1 MARFLQNRKKTIGEA
16 PGSLIFIGR
25 EKAGKPHI
33 RMMDYNET
41 HLEER
46 ELTNISDCVPYIK
59 NDKICWVNIDGL
71 HDLETISKTGEVF
84 NIHDLMLE
92 DIMNTDQ
99 RPKIIEIDDRYIIIV
114 KILNYEEKSEM
125 LTSEQLAFVFSKDY
139 LLTIKERSGLYF
151 EPVRER
157 IRASKGRIRKVGADY
172 LCFAL
177 LDTIVDNYLLL
188 IETIGDKIEKID
200 RELFTSNNSDL
211 IERIY
216 KHKMEI
222 NFLRKSIRPVKEIIA
237 VLVKDDTDL
246 ISEENMKYYH
256 DLNDLAIQA
265 TEAIEVY
272 HSMLI
277 DQLGIYHTNMGTKSN
292 EIMKV
297 LTIFAAIFIPLTFV
311 AGIYGTNFEHFPELK
326 LRYGYLYFWI
336 VMIVIALALL
346 NYFRRKKW
354 L

>member
-1 MARFLQNRKKTIGEA
+1 V
-16 PGSLIFIGR
+16 S
-25 EKAGKPHI
+25 
-33 RMMDYNET
+33 
-41 HLEER
+41 
-46 ELTNISDCVPYIK
+46 
-59 NDKICWVNIDGL
+59 WVNIDGL
-71 HDLETISKTGEVF
+71 HDHETISKMGKVF
-84 NIHDLMLE
+84 NIHSLLLE

-99 RPKIIEIDDRYIIIV
+99 RPKTIELDDRYIIIV
-114 KILNYEEKSEM
+114 KILNYDEDIE
-125 LTSEQLAFVFSKDY
+125 TIGSEQLAFVFSKNY
-139 LLTIKERSGLYF
+139 LLTIKEKSGLYF
-151 EPVRER
+151 ESVRER
-157 IRASKGRIRKVGADY
+157 IRGSKGRIRKLGSDY

-177 LDTIVDNYLLL
+177 LDTIVDNYLIL
-188 IETIGDKIEKID
+188 IEAIGDKIEQID
-200 RELFTSNNSDL
+200 KELFNGNNSDL
-211 IERIY
+211 VERIY

-222 NFLRKSIRPVKEIIA
+222 NFLRKSIRPIKEIIA
-237 VLVKDDTDL
+237 ILLQDDTNL

-277 DQLGIYHTNMGTKSN
+277 DQLGIYHTNMSNKSN

-311 AGIYGTNFEHFPELK
+311 AGIYGTNFEYFPELK

-336 VMIVIALALL
+336 VMIVIAMVLL